1 MRINEIT
8 KQDFKQINEELE
20 HRKVVVRH
28 ELLEEVKRTRAFGD
42 LSENFEYKEAK
53 REKNRNESR
62 IRYLERILKYAK
74 IVEDN
79 SKPDEVGLYDIVEY
93 KIEGETEIE
102 KVQIVSSMKTD
113 ALNAMITKTSP
124 VGQAL
129 FGHKIGETHPVL
141 APCGSY
147 NITILNITKGSDSAE
162 IPINKY

>member
-1 MRINEIT
+1 MKKLFLMLISGLMFLGLSTGCEVVETNTDNVSDSKNEVY
-8 KQDFKQINEELE
+8 Q
-20 HRKVVVRH
+20 
-28 ELLEEVKRTRAFGD
+28 
-42 LSENFEYKEAK
+42 
-53 REKNRNESR
+53 
-62 IRYLERILKYAK
+62 
-74 IVEDN
+74 
-79 SKPDEVGLYDIVEY
+79 
-93 KIEGETEIE
+93 IEGETEIE

-129 FGHKIGETHPVL
+129 FGHKIGETHSVS